1 MKDKKKGEGMKSL
14 FGKRKELKEKE
25 KERLEKE
32 RKYKEE
38 RKERIRKLNKDFV
51 EDLDTLVGEKDG
63 IVDQT
68 RAAKDAMS
76 MELDIERAEAEA
88 ARIEAE
94 IRRME
99 AETKEKHVKIGV
111 AVVGAAATLVT
122 AGASVYYLKK
132 NFDFNCAYMSL
143 IFGQKDSLNILDPKS
158 YNALTKSKENVSR
171 AVDMTMKG
179 ATSYVRDIK

>member
-1 MKDKKKGEGMKSL
+1 MNKEKKGEGMKGL
-14 FGKRKELKEKE
+14 FGKKKELKEKLKEAKE
-25 KERLEKE
+25 KEKQF
-32 RKYKEE
+32 KEE
-38 RKERIRKLNKDFV
+38 RKERVRKLEKDFV

-68 RAAKDAMS
+68 RATKDVLA

-99 AETKEKHVKIGV
+99 AETKERHFKTGL
-111 AVVGAAATLVT
+111 AVVGGVVTVIT
-122 AGASVYYLKK
+122 AGASVYYMKK
-132 NFDFNCAYMSL
+132 NFDFNCKYMEL

-158 YNALTKSKENVSR
+158 FNALTKSKENMNR
-171 AVDMTMKG
+171 TVDMTMKG
-179 ATSYVRDIK
+179 ATNYVRDFK